1 MAAFPHLRATLVALA
16 LLSAP
21 AALAAEAVDPFYIAA
36 PEDLRGAPG
45 TLIRSE
51 PMDGAPFDAAAYRIL
66 YRSTD
71 TAGAPIAVSGV
82 AVVPRTPPPADG
94 RPVVAWAHPTTG
106 IVRHC
111 APSLANFVFEQ
122 MSGLR
127 DMMEHGY
134 IVAATDYPGLG
145 TEGVHPYLVGDSEAR
160 AVLDAAR
167 AARALPAAHAGSRV
181 GLWGHSQG
189 GQAVLFAGIIGR
201 SYAPELDIVGVAAA
215 APATEL
221 GALLVD
227 DFARPGGKNL
237 LAMTLWSWSRVYGL
251 PLNTV
256 VDPAAMPVIDRL
268 AQQCIEFPVDI
279 EPRAKVAKELERRF
293 LIVDNLVD
301 REPWLTLLRRNTVGT
316 LPPSLPVFLAQGT
329 ADATVDPDVT
339 LAYMK
344 RLCAGGSRVDLLEL
358 QDVGHALVAAE
369 ASRPM
374 VDWMAGR
381 FAGAPAPDDC

>member
-1 MAAFPHLRATLVALA
+1 LLA
-16 LLSAP
+16 AP
-21 AALAAEAVDPFYIAA
+21 AARAAEAIDPFYVAS
-36 PEDLRGAPG
+36 PEELRGAPG

-51 PMDGAPFDAAAYRIL
+51 PMEGAPLAAAAWRIL

-71 TAGAPIAVSGV
+71 PAGAPIAVSGV
-82 AVVPRTPPPADG
+82 AVIPRTPPPAGG
-94 RPVVAWAHPTTG
+94 RPIVAWAHPTSG
-106 IVRHC
+106 LVQHC
-111 APSLANFVFEQ
+111 APSLANFVFQQ

-160 AVLDAAR
+160 AVLDSAR
-167 AARALPAAHAGSRV
+167 AARALPAAEAGSRV

-201 SYAPELDIVGVAAA
+201 SYAPDLDIVGVAAA

-221 GALLVD
+221 GALLID

-237 LAMTLWSWSRVYGL
+237 LAMTLWSWSRIYDI

-256 VDPAAMPVIDRL
+256 VDPAAMPAIDRL
-268 AQQCIEFPVDI
+268 AKQCIESPVDI
-279 EPRAKVAKELERRF
+279 EPRARIAKELEQRF

-301 REPWLTLLRRNTVGT
+301 REPWLTWLRRNTVGT
-316 LPPSLPVFLAQGT
+316 LPPSLPVFLAQGLDDT
-329 ADATVDPDVT
+329 TVDPPVT

-344 RLCAGGSRVDLLEL
+344 RLCAAGSRVDLLEL
-358 QDVGHALVAAE
+358 PDVGHALVGAK

-374 VDWMAGR
+374 VDWMAAR
-381 FAGAPAPDDC
+381 FAGEPAPDDC